1 MFKIAND
8 ESFVSKKDRKFIEE
22 AMQIASNSPCYS
34 QHGCVLVRNGKI
46 IGRGFNYHFQS
57 EGCQTIHA
65 EVDALMQC
73 LKQKYLE
80 KRYFQD

>member
-1 MFKIAND
+1 MFKIDNN

-22 AMQIASNSPCYS
+22 AIQIASNSPCYS

-46 IGRGFNYHFQS
+46 IGRGYNYHFQS
-57 EGCQTIHA
+57 ESCQTIHA

-73 LKQKYLE
+73 LKRKRLE
-80 KRYFQD
+80 RYYFQD